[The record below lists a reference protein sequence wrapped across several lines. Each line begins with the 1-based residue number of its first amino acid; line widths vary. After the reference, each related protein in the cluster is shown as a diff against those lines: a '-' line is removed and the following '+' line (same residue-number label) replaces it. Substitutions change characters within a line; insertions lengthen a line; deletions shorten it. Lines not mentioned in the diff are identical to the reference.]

1 MSLWCDRYRPK
12 SFKEL
17 DYNVKQADQLQRMVK
32 EGDFPHLLVWGTNG
46 AGKKTRINCILRE
59 LYGSGVDKL
68 RLERHEYTTP
78 SNKKVEI
85 HACASNYHIEIC
97 PADAGVHDRIVIQ
110 ELVKTIAGGQTLNA
124 DKQKQFKVIVITEA
138 NRLTKDAQHGLRRTM
153 EKYMSTCRMILLS
166 ESTSKLIPALRSRCL
181 GIRVQAPSNEEVKQ
195 CLIQACEN
203 ERFEMSNDQLDRI
216 VKLADRN
223 LRKALLLGEVC
234 KVKGI
239 TNGNPPPYD
248 WEEFLEKTGKMILA
262 NQSPS
267 QILAVRTNL
276 YELIVRLIP
285 AHIIFQVDSLS
296 PFVTPKNPQKLFLQL
311 QRSCPDI
318 QMKTKL
324 AKAAAEFEHRC
335 NLGSKPIYHLEAFVA
350 RFMADYKSFM
360 DEFIDDMD
368 EDEF

>member
-12 SFKEL
+12 TFKEL
-17 DYNVKQADQLQRMVK
+17 DYNLKQAKQLQRMVK
-32 EGDFPHLLVWGTNG
+32 EGDFPHLLFWGTNG

-68 RLERHEYTTP
+68 RLERHEYTTA
-78 SNKKVEI
+78 SNKKLEL

-97 PADAGVHDRIVIQ
+97 PADAGIHDRIVIQ
-110 ELVKTIAGGQTLNA
+110 ELVKGIAGGQSLNN

-181 GIRVQAPSNEEVKQ
+181 GIRVQAPSTEEVKQ
-195 CLIQACEN
+195 CLMQACEI
-203 ERFEMSNDQLDRI
+203 ERFEMTDEQINRI
-216 VKLADRN
+216 VKLSDRN

-234 KVKGI
+234 KVKNI
-239 TNGNPPPYD
+239 TNGDPPAYD
-248 WEEFLEKTGKMILA
+248 WEEFLDKTGKMILR

-267 QILAVRTNL
+267 QILQVRTNL

-285 AHIIFQVDSLS
+285 ANIIF
-296 PFVTPKNPQKLFLQL
+296 QKLFLQL
-311 QRSCPDI
+311 QAACPDI
-318 QMKTKL
+318 HMKTKL
-324 AKAAAEFEHRC
+324 AKAAAEFEHRS

-350 RFMADYKSFM
+350 RFMADYKSFL
-360 DEFIDDMD
+360 DEFVDDMD

>member
-1 MSLWCDRYRPK
+1 M
-12 SFKEL
+12 
-17 DYNVKQADQLQRMVK
+17 
-32 EGDFPHLLVWGTNG
+32 
-46 AGKKTRINCILRE
+46 
-59 LYGSGVDKL
+59 
-68 RLERHEYTTP
+68 
-78 SNKKVEI
+78 
-85 HACASNYHIEIC
+85 
-97 PADAGVHDRIVIQ
+97 
-110 ELVKTIAGGQTLNA
+110 
-124 DKQKQFKVIVITEA
+124 
-138 NRLTKDAQHGLRRTM
+138 
-153 EKYMSTCRMILLS
+153 
-166 ESTSKLIPALRSRCL
+166 
-181 GIRVQAPSNEEVKQ
+181 KQ

-216 VKLADRN
+216 VKCKSIFSGSFFLFCLVADRN

-285 AHIIFQVDSLS
+285 AHIIFQVDTFSPSLFANNS
-296 PFVTPKNPQKLFLQL
+296 QKLFLQL